1 VSFTLPFSAFRRV
14 RRTLVESPGIR
25 ALRLKLYEQRLAA
38 AAAPGS
44 CFGVYGSFEEAK
56 RAIPKNRLV
65 GYDQPEMA
73 AMYRER
79 TLRVYPADYPVL
91 YWLSKFMPGTR
102 RLLDFGG
109 HVGLQYYS
117 YQRYLQYPEG
127 LKWTICDVPEVIKAG
142 RELAAERGATGL
154 TFTQSFDEAEGADV
168 LLTSGSLQFLEGD
181 FLPNALAKIKRRP
194 PHFLVNRTPVHPS
207 KQYVTLHDN
216 GPACHAYTVFDR
228 GRFLSTARSLGYEL
242 VDEWEVAELHFSIP
256 CYPDYDVPA
265 YSGFYFR
272 ATA

>member
-1 VSFTLPFSAFRRV
+1 VSFALPFHALRRA
-14 RRTLVESPGIR
+14 RRTLAEAPGIR
-25 ALRLKLYEQRLAA
+25 TLRLKMYQQRLAA

-65 GYDQPEMA
+65 GYDQPAMA

-91 YWLSKFMPGTR
+91 YWLSKIMPATR

-117 YQRYLQYPEG
+117 YQRYLQYPDG
-127 LKWTICDVPEVIKAG
+127 LQWVICDVPEVVKAG
-142 RELAAERGATGL
+142 RQLAAEPGATSL

-168 LLTSGSLQFLEGD
+168 LLTSGSLQFLEGE
-181 FLPNALAKIKRRP
+181 FLPNALGKIKKRP
-194 PHFLVNRTPVHPS
+194 PHFLVNRTPVHGT
-207 KQYVTLHDN
+207 QQFVTLHDN
-216 GPACHAYTVFDR
+216 GPACHAYTVFGR
-228 GRFLSTARSLGYEL
+228 GRFVAFARKLGYEL
-242 VDEWEVAELHFSIP
+242 VDEWEVAELSFRIP
-256 CYPDYDVPA
+256 CYPGYEVPA

-272 ATA
+272 AVP